1 MMFPKMTAKAL
12 GMGGC
17 FCLIEAGHRT

>member
-12 GMGGC
+12 GMGRG

>member
-12 GMGGC
+12 GMGRC
-17 FCLIEAGHRT
+17 FCLIQTGHRP